1 MGQQITAPLL
11 GFDVV
16 FFSAWKWH
24 LLKDDLGEVCK
35 ISFQVVSCC
44 FMFDMLET
52 WITWIMLKPTSL
64 CVLVWLN
71 SIFVDR
77 SAPLAVQPGNP
88 EIPAGA
94 ESGCPPRVSYS
105 RRPFTNPVGVATND
119 QRNVCKMGEKTDLRW
134 VWFTRSILDG
144 YFNPLVFWYQWEYP
158 LTSKDF
164 FLCRV
169 SKIGNVYIGLSL
181 IVIHDLL
188 SLYCPTL

>member
-77 SAPLAVQPGNP
+77 SAPRRFNR
-88 EIPAGA
+88 EIPK
-94 ESGCPPRVSYS
+94 SPQVLK
-105 RRPFTNPVGVATND
+105 VGVRHECRIAAGRSQIRWGLLPMT
-119 QRNVCKMGEKTDLRW
+119 RGMYAKWGTKTDLRW

-164 FLCRV
+164 FFLQG
-169 SKIGNVYIGLSL
+169 I
-181 IVIHDLL
+181 
-188 SLYCPTL
+188 